1 MFSPAGDISLLRMG
15 LSQEDYGYLLTE
27 IDFIIHAAA
36 YVNLLYPYHALHAA
50 NVMGTEN
57 IIVFACT
64 GKIKPIHY
72 IR

>member
-1 MFSPAGDISLLRMG
+1 MG

-36 YVNLLYPYHALHAA
+36 YVNLLYPYQALHAA